1 MERRPVRSCLLHCLP
16 RAGGRLAQGVA
27 VGTPLVA
34 ESGEQCQI
42 PNITS
47 ELSPDDLFNVFNK
60 QLKRFPVTIGWS

>member
-1 MERRPVRSCLLHCLP
+1 M
-16 RAGGRLAQGVA
+16 AQGVA